1 MIRVLP
7 GGLRGASVQIN
18 RGIERA
24 LNDLGGVRS
33 PEMRK
38 AGNTLARSIRKTLS
52 VSGGGGLAT
61 TIRTRST
68 RFRQGAPSQPG
79 QPPHR
84 QTGQL
89 AKSVKAGPSGDAI
102 KVGPLAFTSL
112 FLEEGVNA
120 VKGETRRSRRRSG
133 RRNRFSQT
141 KKRRTL
147 RIAARPF
154 MARALAAVQSK
165 MVDVFVTEGRKHLER
180 A

>member
-1 MIRVLP
+1 MLS
-7 GGLRGASVQIN
+7 GGIRGATVTVN

-24 LNDLGGVRS
+24 LNELGGVRS

-61 TIRTRST
+61 RLSSRATHVVGGT
-68 RFRQGAPSQPG
+68 PSSPG

-84 QTGQL
+84 QTGHL
-89 AKSVKAGPSGDAI
+89 AKSVKAAPSGDAI

-112 FLEEGVNA
+112 FLEEGVKA
-120 VKGETRRSRRRSG
+120 VKGETRTSRG
-133 RRNRFSQT
+133 RRNRSRVT
-141 KKRRTL
+141 KKRKTL
-147 RIAARPF
+147 TIAARPF
-154 MARALAAVQSK
+154 MAKALAAARDK
-165 MVDVFVTEGRKHLER
+165 MVDVFVAEGRKHLER